1 VSDRSREDIMQA
13 NPNLRP
19 IAYPLDEG
27 AAELGMSLK
36 SFNRYV
42 RPYVRVIRRGGLVLV
57 LRGDLERWAEDN
69 AETVL
74 AEVEAA

>member
-1 VSDRSREDIMQA
+1 VSDRSREEIMQA

-19 IAYPLDEG
+19 IALPLDEG

-42 RPYVRVIRRGGLVLV
+42 RPRVRLIRRGGLLLV
-57 LRGDLERWAEDN
+57 LRSDLVQWAEDN
-69 AETVL
+69 AERMAEVL
-74 AEVEAA
+74 AA